1 MGGSGSGGLFSG
13 SWEAEELAKRAR
25 EAEDQARSEEFDTV
39 VADYLGSLLVEYNSR
54 DARAIERVLDGV
66 VEDLGAYVD
75 GVDRTLFGGS
85 VSRHTYVNGISD
97 VDALVLFDANDVEGK
112 GPEELKGILAESL
125 RGRYGVNA
133 VKIGVLA
140 VTVETKEGDIQLLP
154 ALRTGDS
161 FQIAGADGQGWAR
174 INPQRFAA
182 ALTRHNGRL
191 GGKLVPCIKLIKG
204 IVGRLPE
211 SRRLTGYHA
220 EAMAVSVFRGY
231 SGGKTTKAMLRFFFA
246 QASAHVLRPIHDS
259 SGQSIHVDEYL
270 GPADSVQRRIVANTL
285 DLIGRKIRNADGAAS
300 IQRWMELF
308 E

>member
-161 FQIAGADGQGWAR
+161 FQIAGCRRSGLGQ
-174 INPQRFAA
+174 
-182 ALTRHNGRL
+182 
-191 GGKLVPCIKLIKG
+191 
-204 IVGRLPE
+204 
-211 SRRLTGYHA
+211 
-220 EAMAVSVFRGY
+220 
-231 SGGKTTKAMLRFFFA
+231 
-246 QASAHVLRPIHDS
+246 D
-259 SGQSIHVDEYL
+259 
-270 GPADSVQRRIVANTL
+270 
-285 DLIGRKIRNADGAAS
+285 
-300 IQRWMELF
+300 
-308 E
+308 